1 MDAAAE
7 ESKETSYQEGAGQPE
22 QQKIEMF
29 DKELYNLG
37 LEEKGGGQVNEDCG
51 KCFTAQC
58 YVYI

>member
-29 DKELYNLG
+29 DKEFGDEPGVKIYST
-37 LEEKGGGQVNEDCG
+37 QSG
-51 KCFTAQC
+51 KKRK
-58 YVYI
+58 IN